1 LFKIR
6 AICEMIGFPPLRVAF
21 NVEKSGRQVNR

>member
-6 AICEMIGFPPLRVAF
+6 AICEMIGFSPPRVAID
-21 NVEKSGRQVNR
+21 VEKSGYQVNR